1 MSTTTSIAL
10 KRRSIASIAL
20 RFLQDNAPLVTLI
33 ILFLFATF
41 RYEYFFT
48 PLNIINILRQVSML
62 GLVAVGMTFVILIRG
77 IDLSVGSI
85 LAVAGVLAANLSG
98 VSLILCLTVPLLT
111 GILLGFI
118 NGLVI
123 TKLRIIPFIATL
135 AMMIGARGIAHI
147 STGEISIRIK
157 QLSAGFLVL
166 GRSYIF
172 GIPLPT
178 IIFVATVVIASII
191 AKYTKFGRALYAVGG
206 NEEAAAMMGLNVERV
221 KLLAYTISGG
231 LSAFAGIILT
241 ARLGAGQPVA
251 GQGWELD
258 AIAATVIGGTLL
270 TGGKGKFSGTLL
282 GVLIIGIITNIL
294 NMERNLNTWWE
305 HVIKGMVLLIAIII
319 QYQTEKRKIK

>member
-1 MSTTTSIAL
+1 MSTTLNTAVKKRPAINIAL
-10 KRRSIASIAL
+10 K
-20 RFLQDNAPLVTLI
+20 FLQNNAPLVTLI
-33 ILFLFATF
+33 FLFSFAAF

-48 PLNIINILRQVSML
+48 PLNLINILRQVSML
-62 GLVAVGMTFVILIRG
+62 GLVAIGMTFVILIGG

-98 VSLILCLTVPLLT
+98 VSLTLCLTIPLLA
-111 GILLGFI
+111 GIFLGFI

-157 QLSAGFLVL
+157 QLSSGFLVL

-178 IIFVATVVIASII
+178 IIFVATVILASVI

-206 NEEAAAMMGLNVERV
+206 NEEAAAMMGLNINRV
-221 KLLAYTISGG
+221 KILAYTISGG
-231 LSAFAGIILT
+231 LAAFAGIILT
-241 ARLGAGQPVA
+241 SRLGAGQPVA

-294 NMERNLNTWWE
+294 NMDKNLNTWWE
-305 HVIKGMVLLIAIII
+305 HVVKGMILLVAIIL
-319 QYQTEKRKIK
+319 QYQTEKRKIN